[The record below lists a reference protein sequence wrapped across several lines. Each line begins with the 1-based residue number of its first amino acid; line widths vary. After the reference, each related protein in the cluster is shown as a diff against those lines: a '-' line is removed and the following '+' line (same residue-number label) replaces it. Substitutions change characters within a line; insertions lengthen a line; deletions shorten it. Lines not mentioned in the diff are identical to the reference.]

1 MAGRCSACF
10 VFFWENSLHTPWPL
24 RFFQHQ
30 TGKIAGSWR
39 GISRRPSLLFLC
51 SCFDKSSGFLNGW
64 LSFPACIHRL
74 KWVRWR
80 IAKLIRFYFLK
91 ISTLSSSNCS
101 FFPGSFSVRPF
112 WIASEDLRFLIQPF
126 FPFFFSIH
134 RTDFL
139 KALFRFDL
147 PQGTRITFQT
157 DDSLSELFPI
167 NILPVRIANR
177 KICSVG
183 LMQEFLVIFCSALLF
198 SGKFD
203 QNQTSSILP
212 LEFPLW
218 IRLRLYLFRE
228 MTPIF
233 TVIWVLKVTYLK
245 MAPCFSFSA
254 EQDKKSETSSSLT
267 ERPRLHIAFHSSGRI
282 SVVWMEP
289 KVSSVAAGYYE
300 MSAMG
305 SRILLWNNWSH
316 WTHSF
321 LSPSKFRI
329 LTA

>member
-1 MAGRCSACF
+1 MG
-10 VFFWENSLHTPWPL
+10 
-24 RFFQHQ
+24 
-30 TGKIAGSWR
+30 
-39 GISRRPSLLFLC
+39 
-51 SCFDKSSGFLNGW
+51 GF
-64 LSFPACIHRL
+64 SFPACIHRL

-91 ISTLSSSNCS
+91 ISTLSSSNCIFS
-101 FFPGSFSVRPF
+101 RAVSLFDLFGSFQR
-112 WIASEDLRFLIQPF
+112 ICGFLIWPF
-126 FPFFFSIH
+126 FSFFFSIH

-139 KALFRFDL
+139 EALFRFDL
-147 PQGTRITFQT
+147 PQGTKITFQT

-167 NILPVRIANR
+167 NILPVRIANG

-233 TVIWVLKVTYLK
+233 TVIWVLKITYLK